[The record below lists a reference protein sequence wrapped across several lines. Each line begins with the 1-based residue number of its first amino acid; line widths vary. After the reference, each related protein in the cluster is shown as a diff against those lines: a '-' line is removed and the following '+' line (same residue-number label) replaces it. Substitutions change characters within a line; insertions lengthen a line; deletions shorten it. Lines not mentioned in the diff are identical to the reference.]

1 MCPGKSLLGTG
12 EAEVNLGASRVSDI
26 VVQVFNGPGKNQVR
40 LHTSSPT
47 LGAAAPTGAGRSSSP
62 NAGSKYGHD
71 AGRRRR
77 PGRRW

>member
-1 MCPGKSLLGTG
+1 MCPGKSLIGTG
-12 EAEVNLGASRVSDI
+12 EAEVNLGASRVSNV

-47 LGAAAPTGAGRSSSP
+47 LGAAAPTVAGSIVKS
-62 NAGSKYGHD
+62 NAGSQVRQR

-77 PGRRW
+77 PGRRR